1 MAHSKEKIKST
12 ATVLERDPT
21 AVILGKGLKQLS

>member
-12 ATVLERDPT
+12 TTVLEKDLT
-21 AVILGKGLKQLS
+21 AVILGKGLEQLS